1 MTEQNNE
8 RSWAVIVLPVLLV
21 VALAGGL
28 AVLAI
33 NKNQQRAVLVGETGL
48 ETRSNQLGMQLVK
61 IPAGRFVMGGEGDNQ
76 WPSREVEVASFYIS
90 AHEVT
95 QAQWYA
101 VMGYNHSE
109 KIDPRRPVEQ
119 VSWLEVQAFLEQL
132 NRLENTN
139 KYRLPSEAEWEY
151 AARAGSEGDYF
162 FGDVAVLPRF
172 AWFRASPNV
181 STRPV
186 GSLLPNP
193 WGLYDVYGNVWE
205 WVQECWH
212 PNHAGAPINSR
223 VRGGGDCSRRTVKG
237 GAWNNQGDML
247 GSAVRGSYQAGSND
261 YNLGFRVVLNP

>member
-1 MTEQNNE
+1 MSEQNNE

-21 VALAGGL
+21 VAVAGGL
-28 AVLAI
+28 AALGM
-33 NKNQQRAVLVGETGL
+33 NQNQQRAAVVEETGL
-48 ETRSNQLGMQLVK
+48 EVRGNQLGMQLVK
-61 IPAGRFVMGGEGDNQ
+61 VPAGKFVMGGTQPEQ
-76 WPSREVEVASFYIS
+76 QPQREVEVATFYIS

-151 AARAGSEGDYF
+151 AARAGTDGDYF
-162 FGDVAVLPRF
+162 TGDVGGLHRY
-172 AWFRASPNV
+172 AWFRANPNTG
-181 STRPV
+181 TRPV

-223 VRGGGDCSRRTVKG
+223 VRSGGDCARRTVRG
-237 GAWNNQGDML
+237 GGWNNQTDML
-247 GSAVRGSYQAGSND
+247 GSAVRGSYQADSND